1 MCWFVIY
8 LISFGL
14 NRYPS
19 AFMIPGWKVLTGI
32 WGQSQPCVRACALGV
47 TRHVQYIK
55 TMTVTAQ
62 LCRFDS
68 SSSYNSS
75 SSGSLEFN
83 HWSVSQDGR
92 RHLASS
98 GNHVP
103 FYSVTY
109 FYPSFSIA
117 VHGSTIHLQCK
128 CWSVV
133 NRLMQSK
140 HIWHLLSCTMSSPK
154 WDLSHA
160 K

>member
-1 MCWFVIY
+1 
-8 LISFGL
+8 
-14 NRYPS
+14 
-19 AFMIPGWKVLTGI
+19 MIPDWKVLTGI
-32 WGQSQPCVRACALGV
+32 WGQSQPFVRVCALGV

-62 LCRFDS
+62 LCRLDF

-83 HWSVSQDGR
+83 HRCVSQDGR
-92 RHLASS
+92 RHLARS

-103 FYSVTY
+103 FYSVAY

-117 VHGSTIHLQCK
+117 VYGSTICLQCK

-133 NRLMQSK
+133 SRLIQSK
-140 HIWHLLSCTMSSPK
+140 HIWHLLSSTLSSPNEICHMQYNLWIVLVILRTK
-154 WDLSHA
+154 NHS
-160 K
+160 